1 MHSECSRT
9 RTQSARA
16 SAPYARRW
24 ADSSPRT
31 RGTAPRR
38 GGWAAAHGPRG
49 SLEAQRRGGVGD
61 HEGRRELE
69 PPRGRQAAG
78 RPGRSPLRLGVTGG
92 SSGPRPPGARLGL
105 RRRRELGPCQG
116 VDGAGRGATRPCSA
130 AACIEAPVHVG
141 VAAMVEHRH
150 GRAQAHA
157 HLRAHARGRR
167 RHRRRRHSGRPPA
180 RLSWGRA
187 AVALLRRVFVQGEG
201 VAVDLGG
208 SRWGGSVRGSAWEER
223 GRSGHSPTHDGRHAP
238 HAVPRP
244 PSY

>member
-1 MHSECSRT
+1 MTKYKIRFRSFLCT
-9 RTQSARA
+9 A
-16 SAPYARRW
+16 SAAALEPKVCEQVRLTLGGGQTRLHVREAKLLAG
-24 ADSSPRT
+24 ADGPQRTDHEAAWTLNKGVELATMRDAGSSSPR
-31 RGTAPRR
+31 GEGKRR
-38 GGWAAAHGPRG
+38 GAP
-49 SLEAQRRGGVGD
+49 
-61 HEGRRELE
+61 
-69 PPRGRQAAG
+69 AG
-78 RPGRSPLRLGVTGG
+78 SPLRLGVTGG
-92 SSGPRPPGARLGL
+92 SSGPRPPGARLGV
-105 RRRRELGPCQG
+105 RHRRELGPCQG

-180 RLSWGRA
+180 RLGWGRT

-208 SRWGGSVRGSAWEER
+208 SREGGRLRGSAWEE
-223 GRSGHSPTHDGRHAP
+223 
-238 HAVPRP
+238 
-244 PSY
+244 